1 MRVSV
6 LNNLLGNSDVI
17 LEGMMRTIDHDRS
30 ESAVDASLADLKISA
45 VVKVKSKIN
54 ARILDSSLSKR
65 HQILLLSVLSRAGG
79 NLKNNRRLSLSGS
92 LSDRLNDLHI
102 IDVESADSIS
112 ASVSLLEHLSSSYK
126 CHCK

>member
-1 MRVSV
+1 
-6 LNNLLGNSDVI
+6 
-17 LEGMMRTIDHDRS
+17 MMRTIDHDRS

-65 HQILLLSVLSRAGG
+65 HQILLLSVLSRTGG

-92 LSDRLNDLHI
+92 LQRSPER
-102 IDVESADSIS
+102 SP
-112 ASVSLLEHLSSSYK
+112 YY
-126 CHCK
+126 